1 MQVQAIISR
10 VQQLLLNPKAAWAQ
24 IDTEAVSVQDLY
36 KSWIAPLAA
45 IPAVATFV
53 GFSLLGLGLF
63 RMPLVS
69 GLAQMVVGY
78 ALSLAA
84 VYLFALI
91 IDYLAP
97 QFGAQKNFNQAFK
110 VAAYTPT
117 AAWIAGI
124 FNIIPALAIVSLL
137 GALYSLYLL
146 FVGLPALMKP
156 PEDKATVYTLAS
168 IGCAIVVEVVI
179 ALVVSRLFVPAIVV
193 GAP

>member
-1 MQVQAIISR
+1 MQVQAMISR

-91 IDYLAP
+91 INYLAP